1 MKWSITV
8 RRWTLKTACVLLAFP
23 ALAPS
28 IASAAFQVQIG
39 YLEGLIPKAPDALTV
54 LGPNLFGD
62 EVNLY
67 NGALSFTQTDLSL
80 PGNSTLAVSLSRKYV
95 PGRQA
100 EVAGQFGDWDL
111 EVPRVS
117 GAFASNPGWVSQS
130 GGSDRCSSFSF
141 PPVVTRTGTTGWV
154 PGPFNPFSPSQPAET
169 TAGPRAQSLVPES
182 AAGAMITAAFLATEY
197 WQGTWLQVP
206 GQASQ
211 EILRRSPANNLR
223 PTGGASWPLVT
234 RDQWQIDC
242 LPSIRNGS
250 GEGFMA
256 LSPEGVRYRFDWMAS
271 RSQASLIKN
280 GLPLGR
286 MDAYLMAT
294 EVTDRFG
301 NWVRYT
307 YDPASP
313 LLLTRIES
321 SDGRVIS
328 VVNQGGRAV
337 SASDGTRTI
346 QYFYT
351 GPQLSTVHQPDGSQ
365 WRFNL
370 SGMTPDINHVSE
382 GATCESPGSFDQTN
396 MSGTMTH
403 PSGAVGTFV
412 TRLMAH
418 GRTNVPRHCKF
429 VPHSNT
435 LTYGAVW
442 PRRVVSQ
449 TLVEKRIDGPGLTP
463 LVWTYSFSGPH
474 GWTTCTDCSPVKA
487 VTVGEPDGSSTRY
500 LYGNRFRL
508 DEGLLLQTHVGWNGA
523 NGLRSTYRR
532 YRSADGQV
540 YPDQFGTSVMPH
552 GDDTPTR
559 NRPLDRLQVVQ
570 QGSEF
575 VWELAPNG
583 QGLDPFARPRTA
595 TKSSSLG
602 YSKTETT
609 DYYDHVGLWVLGQV
623 ASVQVAP
630 GFVPEEHHHDP
641 NTALRTRSLSFGLL
655 KSQFSYHG
663 DGTLHTWADAANPP
677 SIFTDYFRGVPRNVS
692 YPGGSES
699 ALVNNLGLLTSHT
712 NAAGTTTHF
721 SYDVMGRV
729 SLISFPAEAQGGS
742 HSTTISYVQV
752 PFWDRG
758 LAAGHWRQTISTGD
772 NQTVRYFDGM
782 WRERLRHQY
791 DAVNVAGTAR
801 AVETRYNAK
810 GEKRFES
817 YPQNTVGNVDSYRP
831 GQTWTH
837 DALDRVVVHTQDSEL
852 GVLTT
857 TTEYLNGYLKRVTNP
872 RGHATTFTYQAFDQP
887 AEDSIATITAP
898 EGVRVAIA
906 RDVFGKAQ
914 SITRSGSWAGG
925 AVQATRSY
933 VFDTHQRLCKTIE
946 PETGAT
952 IQAYDGAGNI
962 AWRASGQGATGLGS
976 CDHAAVGASAKISF
990 GYDARNRLTSTTFG
1004 DGRPGITRSYT
1015 ADGLLQHIA
1024 SSSFTWTYSYNNR
1037 RLLVQEALSVPN
1049 QTPGAGWNFSY
1060 SRDGYGNTYS
1070 LTDPWGSI
1078 VYAPNALGEATQVS
1092 GYASNVTYHPNGMVA
1107 GYTLANGILRR
1118 VTQNVRGLPD
1128 EWQDIGVMHD
1138 VYRYDANGN
1147 TTSILDWQWGE
1158 TRGMGYDGLDRLIN
1172 ANGLW
1177 GSGQYGYDGLDNLRS
1192 SRVGDRILDHHL
1204 DASNRLSSLSGS
1216 QNLSF
1221 GYDPNGNITQRGGQ
1235 AYSFDIANR
1244 LRVAHGHGVY
1254 DYDGHGRRG
1263 WGVWTNGSTQ
1273 LNAYTGTGA
1282 AGRLMFSNHSTK
1294 GGTRYVYLGDKLIAE
1309 HNNQTGVSYSHT
1321 DTLGSPVA
1329 RTNGAGQIIG
1339 TRTRYEPYGATAAG
1353 DVPQGI
1359 GFTGH
1364 VNDTDTGLVYM
1375 QQRYYDPLAARFLSV
1390 DPVVTDAKAGSHFNR
1405 YVYAE
1410 SNPYK
1415 FKDPDGRAA
1424 ETPWDAANAAMGAV
1438 SLVRNLA
1445 TGNYAAAAVDAVGV
1459 AADSI
1464 ATVVPGLP
1472 GGAATGIQA
1481 YRAAGVAREA
1491 AVASRLAEA
1500 NPGSKVQGQ
1509 RMLRTSDGKKAIDPV
1524 TKEGRVVD
1532 HAVIKDGQATTY
1544 ETTSMTADKGAQMAK
1559 EGRII
1564 DAGGSYI
1571 RDKETRQLVPVAGP
1585 STVVRER

>member
-1 MKWSITV
+1 MLKLTL
-8 RRWTLKTACVLLAFP
+8 RRAVAFAAICSAAP
-23 ALAPS
+23 LFALAQAGKVS
-28 IASAAFQVQIG
+28 DL
-39 YLEGLIPKAPDALTV
+39 YLQGRAPVAMNAMAT
-54 LGPNLFGD
+54 LGNDLFGD
-62 EVNLY
+62 TVNMY
-67 NGALSFTQTDLSL
+67 NGALRLQHTDLSL
-80 PGNSTLAVSLSRKYV
+80 PGNNKLPVGLVRSTV
-95 PGRQA
+95 PGRS
-100 EVAGQFGDWDL
+100 EFVRGQLADWDIETPRIGGVYSYL
-111 EVPRVS
+111 GWLDMYGGTNRCSFAGAPPPAGNAGAVDFWQGLFIHAPGSSAQEVLKRAP
-117 GAFASNPGWVSQS
+117 AFSAAPADGHTYPLVSQGNWQVRCLAS
-130 GGSDRCSSFSF
+130 IQNGG
-141 PPVVTRTGTTGWV
+141 
-154 PGPFNPFSPSQPAET
+154 
-169 TAGPRAQSLVPES
+169 
-182 AAGAMITAAFLATEY
+182 
-197 WQGTWLQVP
+197 
-206 GQASQ
+206 
-211 EILRRSPANNLR
+211 
-223 PTGGASWPLVT
+223 
-234 RDQWQIDC
+234 
-242 LPSIRNGS
+242 
-250 GEGFMA
+250 GEGFVA
-256 LSPEGVRYRFDWMAS
+256 VSPDGTRYRFDWLAS
-271 RSQASLIKN
+271 RGTTYSKVSSF
-280 GLPLGR
+280 
-286 MDAYLMAT
+286 DTYLFAT
-294 EVTDRFG
+294 EVTDRHG

-307 YDPASP
+307 YDPAAP

-321 SDGRVIS
+321 SDGRVITVENS
-328 VVNQGGRAV
+328 GGRAI

-346 QYFYT
+346 HYAYGGAT
-351 GPQLSTVHQPDGSQ
+351 ADLAAVYLPDGSSWAFDLAPMRVAQ
-365 WRFNL
+365 L
-370 SGMTPDINHVSE
+370 INQGES
-382 GATCESPGSFDQTN
+382 ATCDVPGDWDMTERT
-396 MSGTMTH
+396 GYITH
-403 PSGAVGTFV
+403 PSGAQGEFTIAF
-412 TRLMAH
+412 RGH
-418 GRTNVPRHCKF
+418 GRTFVQRACKF
-429 VPHSNT
+429 TTSPQHT
-435 LTYGAVW
+435 TGAVW
-442 PRRVVSQ
+442 PRRTMSD
-449 TLVEKRIDGPGLTP
+449 TLLRKRITGPGLP
-463 LVWTYSFSGPH
+463 ALQWSYSHGSAACWSTGPSVCAP
-474 GWTTCTDCSPVKA
+474 TQSDRKSAT
-487 VTVGEPDGSSTRY
+487 VTNPDGSKDVHVF
-500 LYGNRFRL
+500 GNRWRVN
-508 DEGLLLQTHVGWNGA
+508 EGQLLELYEGWTPTGSLRTTTH
-523 NGLRSTYRR
+523 R
-532 YRSADGQV
+532 YRAYSSNEA
-540 YPDQFGTSVMPH
+540 YPEQFGTSWLVTSDWLASRH
-552 GDDTPTR
+552 
-559 NRPLDRLQVVQ
+559 RPLDLRVVTQ
-570 QGSEF
+570 QGVSF
-575 VWELAPNG
+575 RWELAPGG
-583 QGLDPFARPRTA
+583 QGLDALARPRTV
-595 TKSSSLG
+595 TKASSLG
-602 YSKTETT
+602 HSRTETT
-609 DYYDHVGLWVLGQV
+609 FYHDHNGLWVMGQV
-623 ASVQVAP
+623 ASLQVAP
-630 GFVPEEHHHDP
+630 GYVPEEHHYDP
-641 NTALRTRSLSFGLL
+641 NTALRTRSYVFGLL
-655 KSQFSYHG
+655 TSRFSYHG
-663 DGTLHTWADAANPP
+663 DGTLHTWADAVNPP
-677 SIFTDYFRGVPRNVS
+677 SVFTNYFRGVPRNVS
-692 YPGGSES
+692 YPGGGGES
-699 ALVNNLGLLTSHT
+699 AEVNNMGLLTSHT
-712 NAAGTTTHF
+712 NAAGATTNF
-721 SYDVMGRV
+721 SYDAAGRV
-729 SLISFPAEAQGGS
+729 AEIIYPTESGGIY
-742 HSTTISYVQV
+742 HPTNVTYAQV
-752 PFWDRG
+752 PYHDRG
-758 LAAGHWRQTISTGD
+758 LGAGHWRQTVSTGN
-772 NQTVRYFDGM
+772 NQTVRYFDAM

-791 DAVNVAGTAR
+791 DAVNPAGTTR
-801 AVETRYNAK
+801 AVETRYDANGRK
-810 GEKRFES
+810 VFES
-817 YPQNTVGNVDSYRP
+817 YPQRILGDVDIYRP

-837 DALDRVVVHTQDSEL
+837 DALDRVVAHTQDSEL

-857 TTEYLNGYLKRVTNP
+857 TTEYLNGYAKRVTNP
-872 RGHATTFTYQAFDQP
+872 RGHATAFTYHVFDQP
-887 AEDSIATITAP
+887 TEDSIATISAP
-898 EGVRVAIA
+898 EGVSVAIP

-914 SITRSGSWAGG
+914 SITRSGTWAGG

-933 VFDTHQRLCKTIE
+933 VFDVHQRLCKTIE

-952 IQAYDGAGNI
+952 IQYYDAAGNI
-962 AWRASGQGATGLGS
+962 AWRASGQGGATGSGS
-976 CDHAAVGASAKISF
+976 CDYGAVGAETKINF
-990 GYDARNRLTSTTFG
+990 GYDTRNRLTLTTFG
-1004 DGRPGITRSYT
+1004 DGQPAISRSYT
-1015 ADGLLQHIA
+1015 PDGLLQQIA

-1263 WGVWTNGSTQ
+1263 WVVWTNGSTQ